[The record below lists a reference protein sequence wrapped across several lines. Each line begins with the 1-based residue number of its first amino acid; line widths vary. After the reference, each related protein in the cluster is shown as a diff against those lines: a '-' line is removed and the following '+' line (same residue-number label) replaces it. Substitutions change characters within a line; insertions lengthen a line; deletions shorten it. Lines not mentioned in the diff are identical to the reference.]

1 MGPGYAVVKATRSFA
16 DDDVDMKRIAVAGL
30 LVIALGACSSAST
43 TKRADPRGRE
53 STATRTR
60 VHGTKGSASAGDPY
74 FPESG
79 NAGYDVGHYDL
90 SLSYTPTR
98 PGIRATA
105 IITSRATADLA
116 SFNLDFTGLTI
127 DRLTVDGAPAVF
139 TRAEPELTITP
150 RAAIASGRSFVTRVE
165 YHGTPHPVNDPSE
178 SAPASAAELGWTR
191 NSDGRVFVVSEPI
204 GSRTWYPSNDFPGDK
219 ASYDIKVDVP
229 DAVAVASNGV
239 LTRGAVKD
247 GRSTW
252 HWNMAEPMATYLAT
266 VVIAPMREQQTQ
278 SPAGVK
284 IRNFFPE
291 DLYDESV
298 QDFAKTGAMIDYF
311 AGRFGPY
318 PFSAYG
324 QVVISDEL
332 GYALENQTMSIFA
345 SDMLGRDI
353 EAERTVAHELAH
365 QWFGDSVGIRKWA
378 DIWLNEGFATYGE
391 YLWQAHTDPAY
402 DVDRAMAQL
411 RAGSHLSPPK
421 NSVKDGLFSPA
432 TYLRGALTLHALRVT
447 VGDDVFFRTL
457 KAWTAKYRNS
467 TATTADFIALANETA
482 ARDLT
487 DFFHNWLDTPQV
499 PPLPT
504 R

>member
-1 MGPGYAVVKATRSFA
+1 
-16 DDDVDMKRIAVAGL
+16 MKRTAVAAL

-43 TKRADPRGRE
+43 AARSSTRSRHSTP
-53 STATRTR
+53 STAR
-60 VHGTKGSASAGDPY
+60 VHGTAGSASGGDPY

-79 NAGYDVGHYDL
+79 NGGYDVGHYDV

-98 PGIRATA
+98 PEIRATA

-116 SFNLDFTGLTI
+116 TFSLDFVGLTI
-127 DRLTVDGAPAVF
+127 DRLTVNGAPAAF
-139 TRAEPELTITP
+139 TRADPELTVTP
-150 RAAIASGRSFVTRVE
+150 KTAISSGQTFVTKIE
-165 YHGTPHPVNDPSE
+165 YYGVPHPVKDPTE

-219 ASYDIKVDVP
+219 ASYDIRVDVP
-229 DAVAVASNGV
+229 DTVAVASNGL
-239 LTRGAVKD
+239 LTRGPVTK

-252 HWNMAEPMATYLAT
+252 HWSMAEPMATYLAT

-278 SPAGVK
+278 SAAGVK

-291 DLYDESV
+291 DIYEESV
-298 QDFAKTGAMIDYF
+298 KDFAKTGAMIDYF
-311 AGRFGPY
+311 SSLFGQY

-324 QVVISDEL
+324 EVVISDEL

-353 EAERTVAHELAH
+353 EAETTVAHELSH
-365 QWFGDSVGIRKWA
+365 QWFGDSVGIRRWS
-378 DIWLNEGFATYGE
+378 DIWLAEGFASYSE
-391 YLWQAHTDPAY
+391 YLWHAHADPAY
-402 DVDRAMAQL
+402 DIDRAMAQL
-411 RAGSHLSPPK
+411 RAGTESRLTRPNDPG
-421 NSVKDGLFSPA
+421 KDGLFSTA

-447 VGDDVFFRTL
+447 VGDDVFFRIL
-457 KAWTAKYRNS
+457 KAWTLKYRNS
-467 TATTADFIALANETA
+467 TATTADFIALTNETA
-482 ARDLT
+482 AQDLT
-487 DFFHNWLDTPQV
+487 TFFHNWLSAPQV
-499 PPLPT
+499 PVLPT